1 MFFCELVQAVVG
13 VAGFL
18 AVAVFFHSVAYAVV
32 GVAADA
38 GCALGG
44 DAFLGEFAVGVVF
57 PAFVCGLAA
66 GFFRGAGQPAFG
78 VALVAVLGQ
87 GAAVGFLV
95 ADLGQAPGS
104 VVAVVAAGAVGAFDL
119 AQAPGGVVAELGAA
133 LAAVQALQAAACVPA
148 GLEGVFTLAGKACA
162 QLRAL
167 AGCVSGQ
174 RGFVQ
179 AFD

>member
-1 MFFCELVQAVVG
+1 MACGRLFFCELVQAVVG

-18 AVAVFFHSVAYAVV
+18 AVAVFFCPVACAVV
-32 GVAADA
+32 AVAACAGDA
-38 GCALGG
+38 CCA

-95 ADLGQAPGS
+95 ADLGQASGR
-104 VVAVVAAGAVGAFDL
+104 VV
-119 AQAPGGVVAELGAA
+119 
-133 LAAVQALQAAACVPA
+133 CV
-148 GLEGVFTLAGKACA
+148 
-162 QLRAL
+162 
-167 AGCVSGQ
+167 
-174 RGFVQ
+174 
-179 AFD
+179 